1 MNADDDHAILTARL
15 VKRKNAE
22 AGIAWSRPCVYPDAP
37 SIRILFTYNATE
49 DILRPMNLQNDREF
63 NPWLPFMVGQL
74 TICLACLIQWGKPS
88 PWTRVD
94 LFSGTF
100 LVLGA
105 LPVARSLL
113 RPFRDRVSAEGR
125 RERFGLT
132 SGPGVLGFSI
142 VLSIADFA
150 VFLDYGH
157 WHLTPALERPR
168 AQAAGLVLC
177 LVIAV
182 YNRWTSKYRR
192 RAFANNA
199 VRPTLIRSGPYRY
212 IRHPT
217 YAGAMIQKIA
227 NALVFGSAIA
237 WLLAVPWWVLL
248 LRQIRIEEIHL
259 RKLFDKAYDDYAR
272 QTAELVPGI
281 F

>member
-1 MNADDDHAILTARL
+1 MQRRH
-15 VKRKNAE
+15 
-22 AGIAWSRPCVYPDAP
+22 
-37 SIRILFTYNATE
+37 
-49 DILRPMNLQNDREF
+49 ILRPLNLQNDREF

-74 TICLACLIQWGKPS
+74 VICLACLIQWGKPS

-94 LFSGTF
+94 LFSGPF

-105 LPVARSLL
+105 LPVAQSLL

-132 SGPGVLGFSI
+132 SGPGVLGFGI

-150 VFLDYGH
+150 VF
-157 WHLTPALERPR
+157 
-168 AQAAGLVLC
+168 
-177 LVIAV
+177 
-182 YNRWTSKYRR
+182 RR

-199 VRPTLIRSGPYRY
+199 VRPTLTRSGPYRY

-259 RKLFDKAYDDYAR
+259 RKLFDEAYDDYAG
-272 QTAELVPGI
+272 QTAKLVPGI